1 MHLLPQF
8 ILNSVFS
15 YSCQYT
21 LFRPNFPYSYKN
33 EINKPLEALLNRL
46 FSFNSQVIAAVLLS
60 ALSVFSL
67 PIPSPPHY
75 AYAHSTLDSGA
86 VVKIIDNNYQIAFQ
100 IYPKFARA
108 GQDAALHFSI
118 LDNSNS
124 NLIGVYAALV
134 MKEKESGS
142 IVAQIPYRFYESSD
156 ISIPYKF
163 HDNSDYVATLLTRI
177 SDDSKYLTT
186 PLQAD
191 FDVPVGQTTT
201 ISTNDFLLMVVPFM
215 SALVGGFVFLFKKKN
230 NEKEEKRRLHFN
242 SNDKIQVNE

>member
-1 MHLLPQF
+1 
-8 ILNSVFS
+8 
-15 YSCQYT
+15 
-21 LFRPNFPYSYKN
+21 
-33 EINKPLEALLNRL
+33 
-46 FSFNSQVIAAVLLS
+46 
-60 ALSVFSL
+60 
-67 PIPSPPHY
+67 
-75 AYAHSTLDSGA
+75 
-86 VVKIIDNNYQIAFQ
+86 
-100 IYPKFARA
+100 
-108 GQDAALHFSI
+108 
-118 LDNSNS
+118 
-124 NLIGVYAALV
+124 